1 MRRQVLVLS
10 ALLASGTAYAADLPT
25 RKAPPPMMAVE
36 PIYNWTGFYVGLNA
50 GAIWGSGSTS
60 VTGSPALLSLGPA
73 FVPSSFA
80 SSSSGAFV
88 GGGQAGYNYQ
98 VGSGVFGVEAD
109 IDGTSLSKSGSFTSV
124 ARVGGAGGP
133 TLTMNASGKLD
144 YLGTIRA
151 RAGFTPW
158 DRFLVYATGGFAYG
172 GAHTSASVVANGTG
186 AVWTGSN
193 NPVRT
198 GWTIGGGVE
207 YAITQNIALRGEYL
221 YYDLGKQATITA
233 GNAAAV
239 AALGTATFLST
250 STQYNG
256 SVVRAGVDYKF

>member
-1 MRRQVLVLS
+1 MRRQALVLLS
-10 ALLASGTAYAADLPT
+10 ALVTGSAFAADLPT
-25 RKAPPPMMAVE
+25 RKAPPPMMAAE
-36 PIYNWTGFYVGLNA
+36 PVYNWTGFYVGLNA
-50 GAIWGSGSTS
+50 GAIWGSQSTS
-60 VTGSPALLSLGPA
+60 VTGSPALLALGPA
-73 FVPSSFA
+73 FVPSTFA
-80 SSSSGAFV
+80 SSSSAAFV
-88 GGGQAGYNYQ
+88 GGAQAGYNYQ
-98 VGSGVFGVEAD
+98 IGSGVFGVETD
-109 IDGTSLSKSGSFTSV
+109 IDGTSLSKSGSFTSPK
-124 ARVGGAGGP
+124 VGPGGP

-158 DRFLVYATGGFAYG
+158 DRFLIYATGGFAYG

-186 AVWTGSN
+186 AVWSGSD

-207 YAITQNIALRGEYL
+207 YAITQNISVRGEYL
-221 YYDLGKQATITA
+221 YYDLGKQSTVTA

-239 AALGTATFLST
+239 GAFGSATYLST
-250 STQYNG
+250 STQFNG